1 MKYRPAINATLVLSL
16 VLSLAASQAIFGQT
30 AQATVPSSQPVTALS
45 PARVSQTAHTLV
57 PAVRAAI
64 APVLVSA
71 SSDVLTPPATV
82 QATTIPVPAT
92 KATLAPSA
100 QALMLPAPAFAQ
112 TEPASTPR
120 ARPAQELVAQ
130 TAQTPAPSAQP
141 AAAPKSTDYVEEKG
155 FKGRVFELKYRDPVS
170 LQQIIRPLGSGFK
183 GATMSIDRE
192 FKTLT
197 VRDFPENIATIE
209 EAIKRLDTPQPP
221 RPDIEFTVHVLI
233 ASTGTGSREEFPG
246 ELAEVV
252 TQLKGALKY
261 KSYSLMTSGIHRA
274 KEGPGGVGNS
284 GVAESTLFASVPT
297 PANPIFY
304 EYSLDS
310 ISIDSSSSPSTVQVG
325 AFHFNMRVPLN
336 LGSSIQYQNV
346 GFRSPVGIR
355 PGEKVVVGSTTMGDK
370 GLVVVV
376 SAKLLK

>member
-16 VLSLAASQAIFGQT
+16 ALSLAASQAVMGQT
-30 AQATVPSSQPVTALS
+30 AQTPATRPQ
-45 PARVSQTAHTLV
+45 PARVPAPASLSQTEQTLV
-57 PAVRAAI
+57 PTVRPAI
-64 APVLVSA
+64 VAPVPVTGPDA
-71 SSDVLTPPATV
+71 PTPAPILRPVT
-82 QATTIPVPAT
+82 VPAPAART
-92 KATLAPSA
+92 MLAPTP
-100 QALMLPAPAFAQ
+100 QELPAPALAP

-120 ARPAQELVAQ
+120 ARPVQELASSVGQ

-141 AAAPKSTDYVEEKG
+141 AVAKSPDYVEEKG
-155 FKGRVFELKYRDPVS
+155 FKGRVFELKYRDPAS
-170 LQQIIRPLGSGFK
+170 LQQVIRPLGSGFK
-183 GATMSIDRE
+183 GATISIDRE

-233 ASTGTGSREEFPG
+233 ASTSTGSREDFPG
-246 ELAEVV
+246 ELAAVV

-304 EYSLDS
+304 EYNFDS

-325 AFHFNMRVPLN
+325 GFHFNMRVPLN
-336 LGSSIQYQNV
+336 LGTSVQYQNV

-355 PGEKVVVGSTTMGDK
+355 AGEKVVVGSTTMGDK